1 MKIILLKK
9 TVNELK
15 FKIEGEGHSF
25 CNVLRKVLLDEK
37 AVEFVGYDVSH
48 PLTAHPVIYLR
59 TMGRRKPEKVLL
71 NAAKRLGNTTEE
83 FRNAFLK
90 AIKSEKT

>member
-1 MKIILLKK
+1 MKIFILKK

-25 CNVLRKVLLDEK
+25 CNALRKALLDEK
-37 AVEFVGYDVSH
+37 AVEFVGYDISH
-48 PLTAHPVIYLR
+48 PLIAHPIFYLR
-59 TMGRRKPEKVLL
+59 TTGRQKPERILVK
-71 NAAKRLGNTTEE
+71 AAKRLGDTTEE

-90 AIKSEKT
+90 AMKTEKT

>member
-25 CNVLRKVLLDEK
+25 CNALRKVLLDDK
-37 AVEFVGYDVSH
+37 AVKFVGYNVSH
-48 PLTAHPVIYLR
+48 PLTAHPIIYLR
-59 TMGRRKPEKVLL
+59 TTGRRKPERVLI
-71 NAAKRLGNTTEE
+71 NAAKGLGNTTEE
-83 FRNAFLK
+83 FRDGFLK
-90 AIKSEKT
+90 AMKSEKT